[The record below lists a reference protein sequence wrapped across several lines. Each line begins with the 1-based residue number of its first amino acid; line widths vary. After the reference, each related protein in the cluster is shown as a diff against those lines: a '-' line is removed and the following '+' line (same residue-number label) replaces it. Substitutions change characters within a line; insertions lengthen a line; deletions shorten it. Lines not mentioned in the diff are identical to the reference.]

1 MVYYEYRIFFSHEI
15 FGRGGI
21 TRYETANPTLL
32 RLVDFPFIPVK
43 VLRRGDPD
51 NVVDIDCF
59 PSTPESHKTS
69 SQPYK
74 PSMDARD
81 IDSHGSQEHS
91 SVSKPLASNLEGHQ
105 GDTSPSSSTRPSLS
119 RRSCDVL
126 NSRRATRDT
135 MQAFKSVTYWSGVSL
150 IVGNQIGAGI
160 FGSPALV
167 NGNVGS
173 VGMSL
178 VVWIAAGVLT
188 WTGAG
193 TSLDLF
199 QFA

>member
-1 MVYYEYRIFFSHEI
+1 
-15 FGRGGI
+15 
-21 TRYETANPTLL
+21 
-32 RLVDFPFIPVK
+32 VDFPFTPVK

-51 NVVDIDCF
+51 SHNVADMESF

-69 SQPYK
+69 PQPYK
-74 PSMDARD
+74 PSMVARD

-91 SVSKPLASNLEGHQ
+91 SVSKPLASNLEGHR
-105 GDTSPSSSTRPSLS
+105 GDTSPSSSTRLSLS
-119 RRSCDVL
+119 RRSFDII
-126 NSRRATRDT
+126 NSRRATPDT
-135 MQAFKSVTYWSGVSL
+135 LQALKSVTYWSGVSL

-188 WTGAG
+188 WTGAC
-193 TSLDLF
+193 TSLHLL
-199 QFA
+199 QFP